1 MVKIYK
7 YQKVTDQY
15 TTHTLMEPDYERSE
29 NEDRITELCNINN
42 ETYVSVPDSI
52 ELPDQPEIIAKTLT
66 LVTLDDNLKKQI
78 RKASVHV
85 QLIDSRVVDK
95 IREQYPVNDEF
106 KALRLNDTEYKVYIE
121 ECVTWG
127 NDKKAKLGL

>member
-1 MVKIYK
+1 
-7 YQKVTDQY
+7 
-15 TTHTLMEPDYERSE
+15 MEPDYERSE

-106 KALRLNDTEYKVYIE
+106 KALRLNDAEYKVYIE

-127 NDKKAKLGL
+127 SDEKAKLGL